1 MIKQGDIN
9 RKKKT
14 NFIENVKRHII
25 LYTYLVYSHD
35 QAEGCLKELVNI
47 VPNGRITLL
56 NYTLT

>member
-14 NFIENVKRHII
+14 NFIKNVKRHI
-25 LYTYLVYSHD
+25 LYTYLVNSPD
-35 QAEGCLKELVNI
+35 QAGGCLKELVNI